1 MKLSFVQK
9 LWLPL
14 ILSLLCLAGISIYNA
29 YQTREM
35 RLDERKA
42 DLKHASE
49 IALSVVKT
57 FGDQATAGAM
67 PVAEAQ
73 KRAMDSVR
81 NMRYGEDGYFMVFN
95 SQPTILMHPTQPA
108 LNGKDVGDVKDS
120 NGVYYYRDTVG
131 AIRRDGHGFT
141 AYAFPKPGAT
151 EASPKIAYNV
161 TYQPWDWILR
171 TGIYVDD
178 IDAAF
183 RSTLYQSLG
192 ILAVLAGALSAVVV
206 LLNRGILRSLGGEP
220 SYAAEIANRIADNDL
235 TARVKTAPDDGSSLL
250 FSMKRM
256 QEQLTQT
263 IGTIKVSADSI
274 ATATHQIAAGNQDLS
289 QRTEEQA
296 ASLEETASSMEQLTS
311 TVTQNADNASQANQ
325 LAAQAALVAEQGGA
339 VVSRVVETMDGI
351 NASSDKI
358 ANIVGII
365 EGIAFQTNILALNAA
380 VEAARA
386 GEQGRGFAVVASEV
400 RSLAQRSSAASKEIK
415 ELIHDS
421 VERVQAGAG
430 HVRDAGAKMRE
441 ITHEIRRVT
450 DIMGEITAASQEQ
463 SKGIGQVN
471 QAVTQMDEVTQ
482 QNAALVEQAAAAAS
496 SLESQANDL
505 KASVSMFRLNASRD
519 AEVSRPFAQ
528 THTTTTTTPARG
540 RAPAT
545 SARKRPAPQ
554 PVRVAQTAEAGE
566 WDSF

>member
-1 MKLSFVQK
+1 MKLSFAQK

-14 ILSLLCLAGISIYNA
+14 ILSLLCLAGISIYSA
-29 YQTREM
+29 YQTRNM

-42 DLKHASE
+42 DLTHATDV
-49 IALSVVKT
+49 ALSVVKT
-57 FGDQATAGAM
+57 LGDQAAAGSLSE
-67 PVAEAQ
+67 AEAQ
-73 KRAMDSVR
+73 KRAMDSLR
-81 NMRYGEDGYFMVFN
+81 NMRYGEDGYFAVFN
-95 SQPTILMHPTQPA
+95 SQLTVLMNPTQPQMTGKNVSDFKDP
-108 LNGKDVGDVKDS
+108 NGAYVFRDMLAVVK
-120 NGVYYYRDTVG
+120 
-131 AIRRDGHGFT
+131 RDGQGFI
-141 AYAFPKPGAT
+141 AYAFPKPGQT
-151 EASPKIAYNV
+151 EPSPKITYNV
-161 TYQPWDWILR
+161 IYQPWDWILN

-178 IDAAF
+178 INAAF
-183 RSTLYQSLG
+183 RATLYQSLG
-192 ILAVLAGALSAVVV
+192 ILLVLAAALSAVVV

-220 SYAAEIANRIADNDL
+220 SYAAEIANQIANNDL
-235 TARVKTAPDDGSSLL
+235 TAVVNTAPDDRSSLL
-250 FSMKRM
+250 FSMRRM

-263 IGTIKVSADSI
+263 IGTIKTSADSI

-296 ASLEETASSMEQLTS
+296 ASLEETAASMEQLTS

-325 LAAQAALVAEQGGA
+325 LAAQAAEVAAQGGA

-358 ANIVGII
+358 ASIVGII
-365 EGIAFQTNILALNAA
+365 ESIAFQTNILALNAA

-421 VERVQAGAG
+421 VERVRAGAG
-430 HVRDAGAKMRE
+430 HVQEAGAKMRE

-496 SLESQANDL
+496 SLESQAADL
-505 KASVSMFRLNASRD
+505 KASVSMFRLNVSRD
-519 AEVSRPFAQ
+519 AEPSRPAA
-528 THTTTTTTPARG
+528 HTYAMATPARA
-540 RAPAT
+540 RTPVTPAL
-545 SARKRPAPQ
+545 
-554 PVRVAQTAEAGE
+554 AGHRL
-566 WDSF
+566 

>member
-1 MKLSFVQK
+1 MVLEHMKLSFVQK

-14 ILSLLCLAGISIYNA
+14 ILSLLCLAGITTYQA
-29 YQTREM
+29 YRTKET

-42 DLKHASE
+42 DLTHATE
-49 IALSVVKT
+49 LALSVVKT
-57 FGDQATAGAM
+57 FGDQVAAGSM

-73 KRAMDSVR
+73 KRAMDSIR
-81 NMRYGEDGYFMVFN
+81 NMRYGEGGYFAIFN
-95 SQPTILMHPTQPA
+95 SNGTILMNPIQPE
-108 LNGKDVGDVKDS
+108 LNDKDARDYKDS
-120 NGVYYYRDTVG
+120 NGIYYIRETV
-131 AIRRDGHGFT
+131 AVSKRDGSGFT
-141 AYAFPKPGAT
+141 AFSFAKPGTA
-151 EASPKIAYNV
+151 EAAPKIAYEE
-161 TYQPWDWILR
+161 TYQPWDWIVL
-171 TGIYVDD
+171 TGVYVDD
-178 IDAAF
+178 LDAAF

-192 ILAVLAGALSAVVV
+192 IFLVLAGALSAVVM

-220 SYAAEIANRIADNDL
+220 SYAAEIANQIASNDL
-235 TARVKTAPDDGSSLL
+235 TAEVKTAPDDRSSLL

-263 IGTIKVSADSI
+263 IGTIKISADSI

-296 ASLEETASSMEQLTS
+296 ASLQETAASMEQLTS
-311 TVTQNADNASQANQ
+311 TVNQNADNASQANQ
-325 LAAQAALVAEQGGA
+325 LAAQAARVAEEGGA

-430 HVRDAGAKMRE
+430 HVREAGAKMRE

-450 DIMGEITAASQEQ
+450 DIMGEITAASHEQ

-482 QNAALVEQAAAAAS
+482 QNAALVEQAAAAS
-496 SLESQANDL
+496 SLESQLNDL
-505 KASVSMFRLNASRD
+505 KASVAMFRLDASGD
-519 AEVSRPFAQ
+519 AEVSHPVAQ
-528 THTTTTTTPARG
+528 THTTATPARANV
-540 RAPAT
+540 RATLA
-545 SARKRPAPQ
+545 
-554 PVRVAQTAEAGE
+554 
-566 WDSF
+566 

>member
-14 ILSLLCLAGISIYNA
+14 ILSLLCLAGISIFNA
-29 YQTREM
+29 YQTRET
-35 RLDERKA
+35 RLEERKA

-49 IALSVVKT
+49 VALSVVQRY
-57 FGDQATAGAM
+57 GDEVAAGTL
-67 PVAEAQ
+67 PEAEAQ
-73 KRAMDSVR
+73 KQAMDSLR
-81 NMRYGEDGYFMVFN
+81 HIRYGEDGYFVLFN
-95 SQPTILMHPTQPA
+95 SRPTALMHPTKPETD
-108 LNGKDVGDVKDS
+108 GKDVGDFKDS
-120 NGVYYYRDTVG
+120 NGNYVYRDMVDVVK
-131 AIRRDGHGFT
+131 RDGSGFT
-141 AYAFPKPGAT
+141 SYSAERPGAT
-151 EASPKIAYNV
+151 EASPKISYV
-161 TYQPWDWILR
+161 ISYKPWDWILS
-171 TGIYVDD
+171 TGAYVDD

-183 RSTLYQSLG
+183 RSSLYQSLG
-192 ILAVLAGALSAVVV
+192 ILLVLAAALSAVVV
-206 LLNRGILRSLGGEP
+206 LLNRGIIRSLGGEP
-220 SYAAEIANRIADNDL
+220 SYAAEIANQIASNDL
-235 TARVKTAPDDGSSLL
+235 TAVVKTAPNDRSSLL

-263 IGTIKVSADSI
+263 ISTIKISTDSI
-274 ATATHQIAAGNQDLS
+274 ATATHEIAAGNQDLS

-296 ASLEETASSMEQLTS
+296 ASLEETASSMEQLTA

-325 LAAQAALVAEQGGA
+325 LAAQAAQVAEQGGT
-339 VVSRVVETMDGI
+339 VVARVVETMEGI

-358 ANIVGII
+358 ASIVGII
-365 EGIAFQTNILALNAA
+365 ESIAFQTNILALNAA

-421 VERVQAGAG
+421 VERVRAGAG
-430 HVRDAGAKMRE
+430 HVQEAGTKMRE

-496 SLESQANDL
+496 SLESQAADL
-505 KASVSMFRLNASRD
+505 KASVSMFRLNVSHD
-519 AEVSRPFAQ
+519 VEVSRPVVQ
-528 THTTTTTTPARG
+528 THTTATPAR
-540 RAPAT
+540 APAHAT
-545 SARKRPAPQ
+545 RALKRPAAQ
-554 PVRVAQTAEAGE
+554 PVRAVQTAEAGGE

>member
-14 ILSLLCLAGISIYNA
+14 ILSLLCLAGISIYDA
-29 YQTREM
+29 YQTREV
-35 RLDERKA
+35 RLNERQA
-42 DLKHASE
+42 DLVHASE
-49 IALSVVKT
+49 LALNVVKT
-57 FGDQATAGAM
+57 FGDQVTAGST
-67 PVAEAQ
+67 PLAEAQ
-73 KRAMDSVR
+73 KTAMDTIR
-81 NMRYGEDGYFMVFN
+81 KMRYGEDGYFTIIN
-95 SQPTILMHPTQPA
+95 SRPTVLMNPMKPEMD
-108 LNGKDVGDVKDS
+108 GKDVGDYKDPD
-120 NGVYYYRDTVG
+120 GVYFFRDIVSL
-131 AIRRDGHGFT
+131 IQRDGKGFISFS
-141 AYAFPKPGAT
+141 FPKPGET
-151 EASPKIAYNV
+151 EASLKLGYNV
-161 TYQPWDWILR
+161 AYQPWDWILY
-171 TGIYVDD
+171 TGVYVDD
-178 IDAAF
+178 INAAF
-183 RSTLYQSLG
+183 RATLYQSLG
-192 ILAVLAGALSAVVV
+192 ILLVLAAALSAVVV

-220 SYAAEIANRIADNDL
+220 SYAAEIANQIANNDL
-235 TARVKTAPDDGSSLL
+235 TAVVKTAPDDRSSLL
-250 FSMKRM
+250 FSMRRM

-263 IGTIKVSADSI
+263 IGTIKTSADSI

-296 ASLEETASSMEQLTS
+296 ASLEETAASMEQLTS

-325 LAAQAALVAEQGGA
+325 LAAQAAEVAAQGGA

-358 ANIVGII
+358 ASIVGII
-365 EGIAFQTNILALNAA
+365 ESIAFQTNILALNAA

-421 VERVQAGAG
+421 VERVRAGAG
-430 HVRDAGAKMRE
+430 HVQEAGAKMRE

-496 SLESQANDL
+496 SLESQAADL
-505 KASVSMFRLNASRD
+505 KASVSMFRLNVSRD
-519 AEVSRPFAQ
+519 AEPSRPAA
-528 THTTTTTTPARG
+528 HTYAMATPARA
-540 RAPAT
+540 RTPVT
-545 SARKRPAPQ
+545 SAL
-554 PVRVAQTAEAGE
+554 AGHRL
-566 WDSF
+566 

>member
-35 RLDERKA
+35 HLDERKA
-42 DLKHASE
+42 DLIHASE

-57 FGDQATAGAM
+57 FADQAVAGSM
-67 PVAEAQ
+67 PMAEAQ
-73 KRAMDSVR
+73 KRAMDSIR
-81 NMRYGEDGYFMVFN
+81 QMRYGEDGYFMIFN
-95 SQPTILMHPTQPA
+95 SRPTILMHTTQPA
-108 LNGKDVGDVKDS
+108 MNGKDVGDVKDS
-120 NGVYYYRDTVG
+120 NGVYYYRDTVD
-131 AIRRDGHGFT
+131 AIKRDGHGFT

-151 EASPKIAYNV
+151 EASPKISYNV
-161 TYQPWDWILR
+161 TYQPWDWIIR

-178 IDAAF
+178 VDAAF

-192 ILAVLAGALSAVVV
+192 ILLVLAGGLSAIVL

-220 SYAAEIANRIADNDL
+220 SYAAEIANQIASNDL
-235 TARVKTAPDDGSSLL
+235 TAVVKTAPDDRSSLL

-263 IGTIKVSADSI
+263 IDNIKTSADSI
-274 ATATHQIAAGNQDLS
+274 ATATHQIAAGNRDLS

-311 TVTQNADNASQANQ
+311 TVIQNADNATQANQ
-325 LAAQAALVAEQGGA
+325 LAGKAAQVAEQGGA
-339 VVSRVVETMDGI
+339 VVSRVVETMEGI
-351 NASSDKI
+351 NASSARI

-400 RSLAQRSSAASKEIK
+400 RSLAQRSSVAAREIK
-415 ELIHDS
+415 ELIHES
-421 VERVQAGAG
+421 VERVRAGAG
-430 HVRDAGAKMRE
+430 HVQEAGTKMRE
-441 ITHEIRRVT
+441 ITDEIRRVT
-450 DIMGEITAASQEQ
+450 DIMGEIAAASQEQ

-482 QNAALVEQAAAAAS
+482 QNAALVEQAASAAS
-496 SLESQANDL
+496 SLESQANHL
-505 KASVSMFRLNASRD
+505 KASVWMFRLDVSTDAGARRAVAQASNAAPARPCTSYASPEAAYTTARSGDASR
-519 AEVSRPFAQ
+519 
-528 THTTTTTTPARG
+528 RG
-540 RAPAT
+540 
-545 SARKRPAPQ
+545 
-554 PVRVAQTAEAGE
+554 
-566 WDSF
+566 

>member
-1 MKLSFVQK
+1 MKLSFIQK

-14 ILSLLCLAGISIYNA
+14 VLSLLCLAGISIYNA
-29 YQTREM
+29 YQTRGM

-57 FGDQATAGAM
+57 FGDQVAAGSM
-67 PVAEAQ
+67 PEAEAQ
-73 KRAMDSVR
+73 KRAMDSIR
-81 NMRYGEDGYFMVFN
+81 KMRYGEYGYFTIFN
-95 SQPTILMHPTQPA
+95 SRPTILMHPTHPE
-108 LNGKDVGDVKDS
+108 LNGKDVSDYQDS
-120 NGVYYYRDTVG
+120 NGVRLYKDTVDL
-131 AIRRDGHGFT
+131 IKRDGQGFIS
-141 AYAFPKPGAT
+141 YAFPKPGAT
-151 EASPKIAYNV
+151 ESTPKISYSV
-161 TYQPWDWILR
+161 TYQPWDWILQ
-171 TGIYVDD
+171 TGIYIDD
-178 IDAAF
+178 INAAF
-183 RSTLYQSLG
+183 RSTLYHSLG
-192 ILAVLAGALSAVVV
+192 ILVVLASALSAVVV

-220 SYAAEIANRIADNDL
+220 SYAAEIANQIASSDL
-235 TARVKTAPDDGSSLL
+235 TAVVKTAPDDRSSLL

-263 IGTIKVSADSI
+263 IGTIKISADSI

-296 ASLEETASSMEQLTS
+296 ASLEETASSMKQLTS

-325 LAAQAALVAEQGGA
+325 LAAQAAQVAEQGGA
-339 VVSRVVETMDGI
+339 VVSRVVETMEGI
-351 NASSDKI
+351 NASSDRI

-400 RSLAQRSSAASKEIK
+400 RSLAQRSSAAAKEIK

-421 VERVQAGAG
+421 VERVRAGAG
-430 HVRDAGAKMRE
+430 HVQEAGTKMRE

-450 DIMGEITAASQEQ
+450 DIMGEITAASLEQ

-496 SLESQANDL
+496 SLESQAADL

-519 AEVSRPFAQ
+519 AAVSRPAVH
-528 THTTTTTTPARG
+528 THTTAAPARARTPAT
-540 RAPAT
+540 PAL
-545 SARKRPAPQ
+545 KRPAPQ
-554 PVRVAQTAEAGE
+554 PVRVAQAAEARK

>member
-1 MKLSFVQK
+1 MVLEHMKLSFVQK

-14 ILSLLCLAGISIYNA
+14 ILSLLCLAGITTYQA
-29 YQTREM
+29 YRTKET

-42 DLKHASE
+42 DLTHATE
-49 IALSVVKT
+49 LALSVVKT
-57 FGDQATAGAM
+57 FGDQVAAGSM

-73 KRAMDSVR
+73 KRAMDSIR
-81 NMRYGEDGYFMVFN
+81 NMRYGEGGYFAIFN
-95 SQPTILMHPTQPA
+95 SNGTILMNPIQPE
-108 LNGKDVGDVKDS
+108 LNDKDARDYKDS
-120 NGVYYYRDTVG
+120 NGIYYIRETV
-131 AIRRDGHGFT
+131 AVSKRDGSGFT
-141 AYAFPKPGAT
+141 AFSFAKPGTA
-151 EASPKIAYNV
+151 EAAPKIAYEE
-161 TYQPWDWILR
+161 TYQPWDWIVL
-171 TGIYVDD
+171 TGVYIDD
-178 IDAAF
+178 LDAAF

-192 ILAVLAGALSAVVV
+192 IFLVLAGALSAVVM

-220 SYAAEIANRIADNDL
+220 SYAAEIANQIARNDL
-235 TARVKTAPDDGSSLL
+235 TAEVKTAPDDRSSLL

-263 IGTIKVSADSI
+263 IGTIKISADSI

-296 ASLEETASSMEQLTS
+296 ASLQETAASMEQLTS
-311 TVTQNADNASQANQ
+311 TVNQNADNASQANQ
-325 LAAQAALVAEQGGA
+325 LAAQAARVAEEGGA

-415 ELIHDS
+415 ELIHYS

-430 HVRDAGAKMRE
+430 HVREAGAKMRE

-450 DIMGEITAASQEQ
+450 DIMGEITAASHEQ

-482 QNAALVEQAAAAAS
+482 QNASLVEQAAAAAS
-496 SLESQANDL
+496 SLESQVNDL
-505 KASVSMFRLNASRD
+505 KASVAMFRLDASGD
-519 AEVSRPFAQ
+519 AEVSHPVAQ
-528 THTTTTTTPARG
+528 THTTATPARANV
-540 RAPAT
+540 RATLA
-545 SARKRPAPQ
+545 
-554 PVRVAQTAEAGE
+554 
-566 WDSF
+566 

>member
-1 MKLSFVQK
+1 MKLSFSQK

-57 FGDQATAGAM
+57 FGDQVAAGSMSA
-67 PVAEAQ
+67 AAAQ
-73 KRAMDSVR
+73 KRAMDSIR
-81 NMRYGEDGYFMVFN
+81 NIRYGDNGYFVILN
-95 SQPTILMHPTQPA
+95 SQPTVLMHPTSPQMD
-108 LNGKDVGDVKDS
+108 GKNVENYKDT
-120 NGVYYYRDTVG
+120 NGVTFFRDMVDLNK
-131 AIRRDGHGFT
+131 RDGQGFT
-141 AYAFPKPGAT
+141 AYSFPKPGRT
-151 EASPKIAYNV
+151 EASPKV
-161 TYQPWDWILR
+161 TYLVSYQPWDWIIT
-171 TGIYVDD
+171 TGLFVDD
-178 IDAAF
+178 LDAAF
-183 RSTLYQSLG
+183 HSSLYQSLG
-192 ILAVLAGALSAVVV
+192 ILLVLAGVLSVVV
-206 LLNRGILRSLGGEP
+206 VFLNRGIIRSLGGEP
-220 SYAAEIANRIADNDL
+220 SYAAEIANQIANNDL
-235 TARVKTAPDDGSSLL
+235 TAVVKIAQDDRSSLL

-274 ATATHQIAAGNQDLS
+274 ATATHQISAGNQDLS

-325 LAAQAALVAEQGGA
+325 LAAQAAQVAEQGGT

-358 ANIVGII
+358 ANIVGMI

-421 VERVQAGAG
+421 VERVQVGAG
-430 HVRDAGAKMRE
+430 HVRDAGAKMHE

-450 DIMGEITAASQEQ
+450 DIMCEITAASQEQ
-463 SKGIGQVN
+463 SKGIGQIN

-505 KASVSMFRLNASRD
+505 KTSVSMFKLNASRD
-519 AEVSRPFAQ
+519 AEVIRHVGQAHA
-528 THTTTTTTPARG
+528 TATPARA
-540 RAPAT
+540 RALAASIP
-545 SARKRPAPQ
+545 KRPAAQSVRAPQ
-554 PVRVAQTAEAGE
+554 AFERGE

>member
-14 ILSLLCLAGISIYNA
+14 ILSLLCLAGISIYDA
-29 YQTREM
+29 YQTKEM
-35 RLDERKA
+35 RLEERKA
-42 DLKHASE
+42 DLKHAAE

-57 FGDQATAGAM
+57 FGDQAATGSM
-67 PVAEAQ
+67 PIGEAK
-73 KRAMDSVR
+73 KRAMDSIR
-81 NMRYGEDGYFMVFN
+81 NIRYGEDGYFMILD
-95 SQPTILMHPTQPA
+95 SRPTVLMHPFIPE
-108 LNGKDVGDVKDS
+108 LNGKDVGNNKDPS
-120 NGVYYYRDTVG
+120 GVYHFRETV
-131 AIRRDGHGFT
+131 AVIKRDGKGFNAYT
-141 AYAFPKPGAT
+141 AAKPGAT
-151 EASPKIAYNV
+151 EALPKIAYNV
-161 TYQPWDWILR
+161 AYQPWDWILT
-171 TGIYVDD
+171 TGLYVDD
-178 IDAAF
+178 LDATF
-183 RSTLYQSLG
+183 RSSLYRSLG
-192 ILAVLAGALSAVVV
+192 ILVVLAGALSAVVV
-206 LLNRGILRSLGGEP
+206 LLNRGMLRSLGGEP
-220 SYAAEIANRIADNDL
+220 SYAAEIANQIADNDL
-235 TARVKTAPDDGSSLL
+235 TAVIKTAPDDRASLL

-263 IGTIKVSADSI
+263 IGTIKISADSI

-325 LAAQAALVAEQGGA
+325 LAAQAAQVAEQGGA

-386 GEQGRGFAVVASEV
+386 GEQGRGFAVVAAEV

-415 ELIHDS
+415 ELIHNS

-430 HVRDAGAKMRE
+430 HVREAGAKMRE
-441 ITHEIRRVT
+441 ITHEVRRVT
-450 DIMGEITAASQEQ
+450 DIMNEITAASQEQ
-463 SKGIGQVN
+463 SKGIGQIN
-471 QAVTQMDEVTQ
+471 QAVTQMDQVTQ

-505 KASVSMFRLNASRD
+505 KTSVSMFRLSVSHD
-519 AEVSRPFAQ
+519 AGATRPVEQ
-528 THTTTTTTPARG
+528 THTAAPTRTRALATPALKW
-540 RAPAT
+540 
-545 SARKRPAPQ
+545 SAPQ
-554 PVRVAQTAEAGE
+554 PVRVAETAEGGE
-566 WDSF
+566 WDNF

>member
-1 MKLSFVQK
+1 MKLSFAQK

-14 ILSLLCLAGISIYNA
+14 ILGLLCLAGISIYNA
-29 YQTREM
+29 YQTREV
-35 RLDERKA
+35 RLAERKE

-57 FGDQATAGAM
+57 FGDQAAAGAM

-73 KRAMDSVR
+73 KRALDSVR
-81 NMRYGEDGYFMVFN
+81 NMRYGEDGYFLILN
-95 SQPTILMHPTQPA
+95 SQPTVLMDPA
-108 LNGKDVGDVKDS
+108 KPELEGKDVSDFKAP
-120 NGVYYYRDTVG
+120 NGVYFFRDTV
-131 AIRRDGHGFT
+131 AVIKHDGQGFT
-141 AYAFPKPGAT
+141 AYSYPKLGKT
-151 EASPKIAYNV
+151 EASPKIVYNV
-161 TYQPWDWILR
+161 SYQPWDWILM
-171 TGIYVDD
+171 TGLYVDD
-178 IDAAF
+178 LDAAF

-192 ILAVLAGALSAVVV
+192 ILVVLASALSAVVL

-220 SYAAEIANRIADNDL
+220 SYAAEIANQIANNDL
-235 TARVKTAPDDGSSLL
+235 TAVINTAPDDHSSLL

-256 QEQLTQT
+256 QAQLTQT

-296 ASLEETASSMEQLTS
+296 ASLEETAASMEQLTS
-311 TVTQNADNASQANQ
+311 TVTQNADNARQANQ
-325 LAAQAALVAEQGGA
+325 LAAQAAGVAEQGGNA
-339 VVSRVVETMDGI
+339 VSRVVETMEGI

-415 ELIHDS
+415 DLIDDS
-421 VERVQAGAG
+421 VERVRVGASHVQEAGT
-430 HVRDAGAKMRE
+430 KMRE
-441 ITHEIRRVT
+441 ITHEISRVT
-450 DIMGEITAASQEQ
+450 DIMGEIAAASQEQ

-482 QNAALVEQAAAAAS
+482 QNAALVEEAAAAAS
-496 SLESQANDL
+496 SLESQAEDL
-505 KASVSMFRLNASRD
+505 KAAVSMFRLDVSRD
-519 AEVSRPFAQ
+519 AGARRTVAP
-528 THTTTTTTPARG
+528 THKAAPTRAKAPV
-540 RAPAT
+540 APALKR
-545 SARKRPAPQ
+545 SAPPQ
-554 PVRVAQTAEAGE
+554 PVQVTQNDKPDE

>member
-1 MKLSFVQK
+1 MKLSFAQK

-14 ILSLLCLAGISIYNA
+14 MLSLLCLGGISIYNA
-29 YQTREM
+29 YQTRET
-35 RLDERKA
+35 RLAERKA
-42 DLKHASE
+42 DLIHASE
-49 IALSVVKT
+49 LALSIVKT
-57 FGDQATAGAM
+57 SGEDAATGAM
-67 PVAEAQ
+67 PLAEAQ
-73 KRAMDSVR
+73 KRAMDRIR
-81 NMRYGEDGYFMVFN
+81 NMRYGEAGYFMIVN
-95 SQPTILMHPTQPA
+95 SQPKVLMHPMQA
-108 LNGKDVGDVKDS
+108 EMNNKDVSDYTDP
-120 NGVYYYRDTVG
+120 NGVYLFRNMV
-131 AIRRDGHGFT
+131 AVIKRDGKGFT
-141 AYAFPKPGAT
+141 AFAGNRPGRT
-151 EASPKIAYNV
+151 GTFPKIAYSV
-161 TYQPWDWILR
+161 TYQPWDWILT
-171 TGIYVDD
+171 TGLYVDD
-178 IDAAF
+178 LDAAF
-183 RSTLYQSLG
+183 RSSLYQSLG
-192 ILAVLAGALSAVVV
+192 ILVVLAGVLSAVAV

-220 SYAAEIANRIADNDL
+220 SYAAEIANQIANNDL
-235 TARVKTAPDDGSSLL
+235 TAVVQTAPNDRSSLL

-325 LAAQAALVAEQGGA
+325 LAAQAAQVAEQGGT
-339 VVSRVVETMDGI
+339 VVSRVVETMEGI

-358 ANIVGII
+358 GNIVGII

-400 RSLAQRSSAASKEIK
+400 RSLAQRSSTAAKEIK

-421 VERVQAGAG
+421 VERVRTGASHVQEAGT
-430 HVRDAGAKMRE
+430 KMHE
-441 ITHEIRRVT
+441 ITREIRRVT

-482 QNAALVEQAAAAAS
+482 QNAALVEQAAAAAGA
-496 SLESQANDL
+496 LESQASDL
-505 KASVSMFRLNASRD
+505 KAAVSMFRLHVSHDPGTGRD
-519 AEVSRPFAQ
+519 AQ
-528 THTTTTTTPARG
+528 THPAAPARARVPARG
-540 RAPAT
+540 AVKRSTLQPDLVAQ
-545 SARKRPAPQ
+545 SAR
-554 PVRVAQTAEAGE
+554 GE
-566 WDSF
+566 EWNSF

>member
-1 MKLSFVQK
+1 MVLEHMKLSFVQK

-14 ILSLLCLAGISIYNA
+14 ILSLLCLAGITTYQA
-29 YQTREM
+29 YRTKET

-42 DLKHASE
+42 DLTHATE
-49 IALSVVKT
+49 LALSVVKT
-57 FGDQATAGAM
+57 FGDQVAAGSM

-73 KRAMDSVR
+73 KRAMDSIR
-81 NMRYGEDGYFMVFN
+81 NMRYGEGGYFAIFN
-95 SQPTILMHPTQPA
+95 SNGTILMNPIQPE
-108 LNGKDVGDVKDS
+108 LNDKDARDYKDS
-120 NGVYYYRDTVG
+120 NGIYYIRETV
-131 AIRRDGHGFT
+131 AVSKRDGSGFT
-141 AYAFPKPGAT
+141 AFSFAKPGTA
-151 EASPKIAYNV
+151 EAAPKIAYEE
-161 TYQPWDWILR
+161 TYQPWDWIVL
-171 TGIYVDD
+171 TGVYIDD
-178 IDAAF
+178 LDAAF

-192 ILAVLAGALSAVVV
+192 IFLVLAGALSAVVM

-220 SYAAEIANRIADNDL
+220 SYAAEIANQIARNDL
-235 TARVKTAPDDGSSLL
+235 TAEVKTAPDDRSSLL

-263 IGTIKVSADSI
+263 IGTIKISADSI

-296 ASLEETASSMEQLTS
+296 ASLQETAASMEQLTS
-311 TVTQNADNASQANQ
+311 TVNQNADNASQANQ
-325 LAAQAALVAEQGGA
+325 LAAQAARVAEEGGA
-339 VVSRVVETMDGI
+339 GVSRVVETMDGI

-415 ELIHDS
+415 ELIHYS

-430 HVRDAGAKMRE
+430 HVREAGAKMRE

-450 DIMGEITAASQEQ
+450 DIMGEITAASHEQ

-482 QNAALVEQAAAAAS
+482 QNAALVEQAAAAS
-496 SLESQANDL
+496 SLESQLNDL
-505 KASVSMFRLNASRD
+505 KASVAMFRLDASGD
-519 AEVSRPFAQ
+519 AEVSHPVAQ
-528 THTTTTTTPARG
+528 THTTATPARANV
-540 RAPAT
+540 RATLA
-545 SARKRPAPQ
+545 
-554 PVRVAQTAEAGE
+554 
-566 WDSF
+566 

>member
-35 RLDERKA
+35 RLEERKA
-42 DLKHASE
+42 DLIHASE
-49 IALSVVKT
+49 IALSIVKT
-57 FGDQATAGAM
+57 FGDQVTAGSM
-67 PVAEAQ
+67 PEAEAR
-73 KRAMDSVR
+73 KRAMDIIR
-81 NMRYGEDGYFMVFN
+81 NMRYGENGYFAIFN
-95 SQPTILMHPTQPA
+95 SQPTVLMHPTQPEV
-108 LNGKDVGDVKDS
+108 NGKDVSGFKDP
-120 NGVYYYRDTVG
+120 NGLYVYRDMVEV
-131 AIRRDGHGFT
+131 IKRDGKGFT
-141 AYAFPKPGAT
+141 AYAAPKPGAT
-151 EASPKIAYNV
+151 EASPKTSYNV
-161 TYQPWDWILR
+161 TYQPWDWILT
-171 TGIYVDD
+171 TGLYVDD

-183 RSTLYQSLG
+183 HSTLYQSLG
-192 ILAVLAGALSAVVV
+192 ILVILAGALSAVVL

-220 SYAAEIANRIADNDL
+220 SYAAEIANQIASNDL
-235 TARVKTAPDDGSSLL
+235 TAVVKTAPNDRSSLL

-263 IGTIKVSADSI
+263 IGTIKTSADSI

-325 LAAQAALVAEQGGA
+325 LAAQAAQVAEQGGT
-339 VVSRVVETMDGI
+339 VVSRVVETMEGI

-400 RSLAQRSSAASKEIK
+400 RSLAQRSSAAAKEIK

-421 VERVQAGAG
+421 VERVRAGAG
-430 HVRDAGAKMRE
+430 HVQEAGTKMSE
-441 ITHEIRRVT
+441 ITREIRRVT

-505 KASVSMFRLNASRD
+505 KASVSMFRMDASRE
-519 AEVSRPFAQ
+519 AGARVPVAQ
-528 THTTTTTTPARG
+528 TRTAAPARAG
-540 RAPAT
+540 APVT
-545 SARKRPAPQ
+545 PSLKRPAPQ
-554 PVRVAQTAEAGE
+554 PVRVAQTTKADE